1 MLDGEIVPALYDSVR
16 EEVIDMISTKE
27 VTEQLGIDKERIK
40 YYKRM
45 NVFCAESE
53 RSGYYAEND
62 VKNLRKLVMLG
73 KAGLTCDD
81 IKKAQSGETTLMEVL
96 TERRQK
102 IKEKME
108 RMLGSLCLSQDLLA
122 NDVQYESL
130 EIDRFWK
137 IVNQREDEGKEFMEF
152 EEEDIPLCLI
162 RTVQCP
168 YCDAEQDI
176 DLEEYVYD
184 ENPED
189 ENDADSDIIYSV
201 DSEENYDCEC
211 CGETFRV
218 MGWTREYPV
227 NPYYPEDISVLN
239 IREIEDGE
247 EEEDDYE

>member
-1 MLDGEIVPALYDSVR
+1 
-16 EEVIDMISTKE
+16 MISTKE

-53 RSGYYAEND
+53 RSGYYTEND
-62 VKNLRKLVMLG
+62 VRNLRKLVMLG

-81 IKKAQSGETTLMEVL
+81 IKRVQSNEQTLIEVL

-108 RMLGSLCLSQDLLA
+108 RMLGSLYLSLDLIGS
-122 NDVQYESL
+122 NTQYESL
-130 EIDRFWK
+130 EIDQYWK
-137 IVNQREDEGKEFMEF
+137 IVNQCEDEGKEFIEF
-152 EEEDIPLCLI
+152 EEEDIPLSLI

-168 YCDAEQDI
+168 YCDAEQEI

-201 DSEENYDCEC
+201 DSEENYDCEY

-218 MGWTREYPV
+218 MGWTREFPMM
-227 NPYYPEDISVLN
+227 PYYPEDIFVITVSD
-239 IREIEDGE
+239 IEDN
-247 EEEDDYE
+247 EEEDDDE